1 MPLFRALCRFALTLA
16 GLGLVASVAPEPVAL
31 TTKAVAQTA
40 DDAAEKDAFE
50 SAKELGTA
58 DAWQAFLK
66 NYQTGFRADLARAY
80 LKKLGDGQA
89 TVPAAATS
97 APANA
102 EEISCEE
109 AQALKS
115 KESSTAARI
124 TFVNKSG
131 ATRVI
136 QWKTFDGGYKEYAT
150 LEPGQEFVQETFLT
164 HPWIAVN
171 GPGDCA
177 NAFLPV
183 PGNSIAVLHV
193 TNDQMAARQRDDYS
207 EHGPTPEQSCRD
219 AGMVYG
225 DGVCV
230 AKSNKKESEKKS
242 EKSAR
247 KSCAELDMDYRG
259 GQCVAKYK
267 KDKERLKK
275 QKKKGCPKGTYLN
288 PLGVCQPNETG
299 G

>member
-136 QWKTFDGGYKEYAT
+136 
-150 LEPGQEFVQETFLT
+150 
-164 HPWIAVN
+164 
-171 GPGDCA
+171 
-177 NAFLPV
+177 
-183 PGNSIAVLHV
+183 
-193 TNDQMAARQRDDYS
+193 
-207 EHGPTPEQSCRD
+207 
-219 AGMVYG
+219 
-225 DGVCV
+225 
-230 AKSNKKESEKKS
+230 
-242 EKSAR
+242 
-247 KSCAELDMDYRG
+247 
-259 GQCVAKYK
+259 
-267 KDKERLKK
+267 
-275 QKKKGCPKGTYLN
+275 
-288 PLGVCQPNETG
+288 
-299 G
+299 